1 MKGTEFST
9 ILPSPATLQVAVTD
23 LFPELETPTPVVD
36 LDRLAA
42 NIARAARYAADHGLG
57 LRPHIKTH
65 KSPRLAAEQL
75 GAGAVGLTCATP
87 YEAEV
92 MSSVGNDL
100 LLAYPPVGALR
111 ARRVAELPGH
121 VRLTVALDSAAA
133 VDDLAA
139 AARAADREIGVYVE
153 LDLGMH
159 RVGLPA
165 VDDAIALARRV
176 RDASPLRFAGVAF
189 YPGHI
194 REEVDSQD
202 AKLTA
207 LGRALG
213 EALARFDAAGLHP
226 AAVSGGSTPT
236 MWRTHELP
244 GVTEFR
250 PGTYIFNDRT
260 TAEIGACTWDDC
272 ALTVLATVVSTAVPG
287 QAVIDAGTKALGREP
302 LRAGAGDGGFG
313 SLQERPEVVVK
324 SMSEEHGILDLS
336 DTHWRP
342 RVGERVRVVPNHV
355 CIVVHLNDLVYG
367 VRGVQVETSWPVAAR
382 GRGYHALPE
391 RAMGD
396 AEQRL
401 TRVDAQAPTSTGRA
415 AVRG

>member
-1 MKGTEFST
+1 
-9 ILPSPATLQVAVTD
+9 VNN
-23 LFPELETPTPVVD
+23 LFTELETPAPIVD
-36 LDRLAA
+36 LDRLAR
-42 NIARAARYAADHGLG
+42 NIARAARYAADHKLG

-65 KSPRLAAEQL
+65 KSPRLASEQL
-75 GAGAVGLTCATP
+75 SAGAVGLTCATP

-92 MSSVGNDL
+92 MSTVSDDL

-133 VDDLAA
+133 VDDLAT

-159 RVGLPA
+159 RVGVP
-165 VDDAIALARRV
+165 VIDDAIALARRV
-176 RDASPLRFAGVAF
+176 RDARPLRFAGIAF

-202 AKLTA
+202 AKLES
-207 LGRALG
+207 LGRALA
-213 EALARFDAAGLHP
+213 EALDRFDGAGLQA

-236 MWRTHELP
+236 MWRTHQLP

-260 TAEIGACTWDDC
+260 TAEIGACGWEDC

-287 QAVIDAGTKALGREP
+287 QAVIDAGSKALGREP
-302 LRAGAGDGGFG
+302 LRAGSGDGGFG
-313 SLQERPEVVVK
+313 SLLEHPEVVVK
-324 SMSEEHGILDLS
+324 GMSEEHGIVDLS
-336 DTHWRP
+336 NTSWKP
-342 RVGERVRVVPNHV
+342 TVGERVRVIPNHV
-355 CIVVHLNDLVYG
+355 CIVVHLNDIVYG
-367 VRGVQVETSWPVAAR
+367 VRGLHVETSWPVTAR
-382 GRGYHALPE
+382 GRGYHAV
-391 RAMGD
+391 
-396 AEQRL
+396 AEGAASDGARRL
-401 TRVDAQAPTSTGRA
+401 TIRGAQAPTSTGRETM
-415 AVRG
+415 RG